1 MIAVIDYG
9 AGNLFSVCNALRFLD
24 LPHIITNNSL
34 AIHAADGIIL
44 PGVGAF
50 ADAMHK
56 LEQAG
61 LVEVLRQEAVQKPFL
76 GVCLGLQLLFDEG
89 LEFGRTR
96 GLGLIPGVV
105 RPLKAGG
112 LKLPH
117 IGWNDVHITHPNELT
132 KGLEEGSYVYYVHSY
147 CADTDDRY
155 ISLATTYGETF
166 PGMVHRGT
174 IYGCQFHPEK
184 SGKVGLTILKNFG
197 GLVE

>member
-9 AGNLFSVCNALRFLD
+9 AGNLFSVCNALRFLG
-24 LPHIITNNSL
+24 LPHVVTKDPVV
-34 AIHAADGIIL
+34 IHEAKGIIL

-56 LEQAG
+56 LEQAA
-61 LVEVLRQEAVQKPFL
+61 LVDVLRQEAVQKPFL

-89 LEFGRTR
+89 LEFGRTP

-105 RPLKAGG
+105 RPLKAGD

-117 IGWNDVHITHPNELT
+117 IGWNDVHITHPNALT
-132 KGLEEGSYVYYVHSY
+132 EGLEEGSYVYYVHSF

-166 PGMVHRGT
+166 PGMVHSGT

-184 SGKVGLTILKNFG
+184 SGKVGLAILKNFG